1 MLAIKD
7 AGTELSTVV
16 WPEKGKDVIRSMSAR
31 QLCKFLFINMLLL
44 TDFVSLVEVTVNY
57 FMFMDAS
64 DSIPSGALLTVMR
77 SIYWRERDKNLIQY
91 AEDCAQPQPLLGYTL
106 RPGTCK
112 FSGPEFSNTYHVNSL
127 GLRDDEKSLNSPEV
141 IVIGDSHAM
150 GWGVEQQETFA
161 QIIEA
166 RTGRVVLN
174 GAVSSYG
181 TVREMINL
189 KRLNTDHLRALI
201 IQYSDNDMYE
211 NNSFYRNNNRLQT
224 MSPTQYMQISNAQE
238 QMNEYYFG
246 KHFRYIVSL
255 YTDGLGKTLE
265 WIRGRIADLARSA
278 PSRLTMS
285 RHSDSIGRP
294 ANSLPSL
301 NEAELFLNVLAH
313 SGVDLRGI
321 EIIVFDIS
329 NYGRSGDRFF
339 RLLQSSLSSKDRIF
353 GSFNIKAIDVA
364 TLLGPQHYYRLD
376 GHLNAK
382 GHQVVAN
389 AVTKQMRL
397 LRKPTSARAQ

>member
-1 MLAIKD
+1 
-7 AGTELSTVV
+7 
-16 WPEKGKDVIRSMSAR
+16 
-31 QLCKFLFINMLLL
+31 
-44 TDFVSLVEVTVNY
+44 
-57 FMFMDAS
+57 
-64 DSIPSGALLTVMR
+64 
-77 SIYWRERDKNLIQY
+77 
-91 AEDCAQPQPLLGYTL
+91 
-106 RPGTCK
+106 
-112 FSGPEFSNTYHVNSL
+112 
-127 GLRDDEKSLNSPEV
+127 
-141 IVIGDSHAM
+141 
-150 GWGVEQQETFA
+150 
-161 QIIEA
+161 
-166 RTGRVVLN
+166 
-174 GAVSSYG
+174 
-181 TVREMINL
+181 MINL